1 MRRLGF
7 VFYILFMFTVAIQ
20 PLQAQEKITLN
31 DCIGKA
37 LEANYSIKMVR
48 NQEKIAD
55 NNTNYAPFLPTV
67 ALNAEQN
74 QRVNDSKTKVGGEV
88 NKMNGVASDA
98 YSAGVSLNW
107 RLFDGLSMFTTYAKY
122 QEMLAIGELNTQ
134 MSMENLIV
142 NVSEAYYNVIVQ
154 HSKLDAAKHSLT
166 LSSER
171 YTEAHDKYVLGVLS
185 GLELQQAKI
194 DLNADSS
201 KYMKQKEL
209 LKSAYISLNMIMN
222 SDLQKAMY
230 VQDTILLQAPLVY
243 GELYDNTLAM
253 NTTLLI
259 ARKDQKISA
268 LDVKLARSALF
279 PTLDFNTGY
288 NYSRTTTPA
297 ANTSLNRSN
306 VFYWGVAL
314 RMNVFDRTENI
325 RKIRNAK
332 LEQENAEWSYRDI
345 ELQTLADLAQLYNT
359 YENNLQIVNFE
370 NESAE
375 VAFENLDAA
384 LEKYK
389 LGTLSGIEFREF
401 QRSYIDAVDR
411 KLSAIYQA
419 KVSELSLLL
428 ISGQMRA
435 AQ

>member
-268 LDVKLARSALF
+268 
-279 PTLDFNTGY
+279 
-288 NYSRTTTPA
+288 
-297 ANTSLNRSN
+297 
-306 VFYWGVAL
+306 
-314 RMNVFDRTENI
+314 
-325 RKIRNAK
+325 
-332 LEQENAEWSYRDI
+332 
-345 ELQTLADLAQLYNT
+345 
-359 YENNLQIVNFE
+359 
-370 NESAE
+370 
-375 VAFENLDAA
+375 
-384 LEKYK
+384 
-389 LGTLSGIEFREF
+389 
-401 QRSYIDAVDR
+401 
-411 KLSAIYQA
+411 
-419 KVSELSLLL
+419 
-428 ISGQMRA
+428 
-435 AQ
+435 